1 MATARGYEL
10 EDIYVSMDGE
20 YTVIWLILFTMHE
33 FQINHKNF
41 GDDII
46 FDDVNKKNKKFK
58 FS

>member
-10 EDIYVSMDGE
+10 EDIYVSMDSE

-33 FQINHKNF
+33 FQINHKKF
-41 GDDII
+41 GDVII